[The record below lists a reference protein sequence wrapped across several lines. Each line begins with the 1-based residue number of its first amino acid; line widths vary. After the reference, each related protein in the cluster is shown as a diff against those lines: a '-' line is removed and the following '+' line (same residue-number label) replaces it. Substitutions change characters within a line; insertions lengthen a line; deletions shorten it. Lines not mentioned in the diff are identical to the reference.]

1 MLSWVVYGGLLKSRR
16 RTPNKNAER
25 RLWGAKIVKL
35 TAMKLVAAAPVLF
48 SLTACGGTTIEE
60 LLATSGTYAALND
73 TTTSTSTSSTS
84 TMGGVAVR
92 VASDADDFDVV
103 AMTGS
108 LNHNT
113 GKVVISDGQYSL
125 VDGDGFDYDG
135 LATDGNGEVLL
146 LVYTYGTQTY
156 DYASVFA
163 EVYTVGGVDYYLS
176 GVGGIVTQEGDM
188 PNSGYAI
195 YVGDAAGMGV
205 DSWGEFDLYGG
216 TATANA
222 NFGQGTVDLEI
233 ADLYLDDG
241 VNLYEAGGIAFN
253 DMTING
259 NGFSGG
265 TMVENFSNINIGT
278 GGEGIAEGVFFGY
291 DQGEAG
297 PDEVGGV
304 IVFESSDAA
313 IYLDFLAD

>member
-1 MLSWVVYGGLLKSRR
+1 MKF
-16 RTPNKNAER
+16 
-25 RLWGAKIVKL
+25 
-35 TAMKLVAAAPVLF
+35 TAFKLVAAAPVLF
-48 SLTACGGTTIEE
+48 SLTACVGSEIDE
-60 LLATSGTYAALND
+60 LLAAADTYNTLNNTA
-73 TTTSTSTSSTS
+73 TTNTTATNQTSSTS

-92 VASDADDFDVV
+92 VDSVNDDFDVV

-125 VDGDGFDYDG
+125 VDEDGFDYDG
-135 LATDGNGEVLL
+135 YATDGNGEVML
-146 LVYTYGTQTY
+146 LVYTYGTQDY

-163 EVYTVGGVDYYLS
+163 EMYTVDGVDYYLT

-188 PNSGYAI
+188 PNSGYAM
-195 YVGDAAGMGV
+195 YVGDAAGIGL

-216 TATANA
+216 TATASA

-241 VNLYEAGGIAFN
+241 VSLYEAGGIAFN
-253 DMTING
+253 DMTISG

-265 TMVENFSNINIGT
+265 TMVENFSNIYVGT

-291 DQGEAG
+291 DQGEGA

-313 IYLDFLAD
+313 IYLDFIAD